1 VWPFFVVLDMLFVKT
16 EEMILTEKN
25 LIRKV
30 SQIDLYFKLELM
42 EQTGKH
48 GWIILRR
55 QACVLQLT
63 HLNLQKHNQGVS

>member
-1 VWPFFVVLDMLFVKT
+1 MLFVKT

-42 EQTGKH
+42 EQTGKLE
-48 GWIILRR
+48 WIILRR
-55 QACVLQLT
+55 QACVLQR
-63 HLNLQKHNQGVS
+63 LNLQNVT